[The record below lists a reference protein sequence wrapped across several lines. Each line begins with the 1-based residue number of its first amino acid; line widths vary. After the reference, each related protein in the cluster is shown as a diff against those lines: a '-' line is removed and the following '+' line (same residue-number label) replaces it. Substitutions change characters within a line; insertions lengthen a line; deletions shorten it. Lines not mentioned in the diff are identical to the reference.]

1 MARAF
6 GLGSPTGIGVIEE
19 EAGNV
24 PDPTSEVDAINLAIG
39 QGDFLA
45 TPLQVANFIAAI
57 GNGGT
62 LYRPQV
68 IEKILSRDGQEE
80 IIFKP
85 EEIGS
90 LPISPE
96 NLKVIQEGMIGVI
109 SSELPPGTAYRQLAD
124 LDFPVAGKTGS
135 ATTGTGGEPH
145 SWFAGYTFAESEEK
159 PDIAVAVVV
168 ENVGEGSEYAAPVFR
183 RVIETFIYGEPQR
196 LYRWESQF
204 NITRTATPLTT
215 DTPTPNPLVE
225 Q

>member
-6 GLGSPTGIGVIEE
+6 GLGSTTGIDVIEE
-19 EAGNV
+19 ETGNV
-24 PDPTSEVDAINLAIG
+24 PDPFSEVDAINLAIG
-39 QGDFLA
+39 QGDLLV
-45 TPLQVANFIAAI
+45 TPLQVANFTAAV

-68 IEKILSRDGQEE
+68 IEKFITRDGQEE
-80 IIFKP
+80 VVFEPEII
-85 EEIGS
+85 GT

-96 NLKVIQEGMIGVI
+96 NLEAIQEGMKGVV

-124 LDFPVAGKTGS
+124 LDYPVAGKTGS
-135 ATTGTGGEPH
+135 ATTGKGGDSH

-159 PDIAVAVVV
+159 PDIAVAVIL
-168 ENVGEGSEYAAPVFR
+168 EEVGEGSVYAAPVFR
-183 RVIETFIYGEPQR
+183 RIIETFIYGEPQR